1 MGDGDHPRIR
11 GEHQEFAVGEVIH
24 SGSSPHT
31 RGARRRRPDP
41 DEHRRIIPAYAGST
55 SPAPIP
61 PSSTTDH
68 PRIRGEHFSPGG
80 LSPLLY
86 GSSPHTRGALAGFD
100 AEGGPERIIPAYA
113 GSTVAA
119 EWRPRTLSDHP
130 RIRGEHPSRSAP
142 PHGRRGSSPH
152 TRGARSGALLLGR
165 VDGII
170 PAYAG
175 STPRAALLR
184 EGPEDHPRIR
194 GEHRKL
200 AARGGEKV
208 GSSPHT
214 RGALRLAG
222 QRGDP
227 GRIIPAYAGS
237 TPTSSSSARSPP
249 DHPRIRGE
257 HFTSWTSMARGMG
270 SSPHTR
276 GALALLACADDR
288 DGIIPAYA
296 GSTVPLLQ
304 RSTFPEDHPRIR
316 GEHS

>member
-1 MGDGDHPRIR
+1 MCG
-11 GEHQEFAVGEVIH
+11 VGWVW
-24 SGSSPHT
+24 GSSPHT

-214 RGALRLAG
+214 RGARLHECELLRGNA
-222 QRGDP
+222 
-227 GRIIPAYAGS
+227 
-237 TPTSSSSARSPP
+237 

-257 HFTSWTSMARGMG
+257 HPGGHFHVLWRRG

-276 GALALLACADDR
+276 GAHL
-288 DGIIPAYA
+288 
-296 GSTVPLLQ
+296 
-304 RSTFPEDHPRIR
+304 
-316 GEHS
+316 